1 MKSLSKFL
9 DFLRDESGAT
19 AIEYSLFLGLIV
31 LAISASIGNLGSS
44 VGSMWNAVSGE
55 VTNSVNNAQGG

>member
-1 MKSLSKFL
+1 MSKFL

-31 LAISASIGNLGSS
+31 LAISASIGNLGQS
-44 VGSMWNAVSGE
+44 VGSMWNAVSAE
-55 VTNSVNNAQGG
+55 VTNSVNNAGGG

>member
-1 MKSLSKFL
+1 MSKVL

-31 LAISASIGNLGSS
+31 LAISASIGNLGQS
-44 VGSMWNAVSGE
+44 VGLMWNAVSAE
-55 VTNSVNNAQGG
+55 VTNSVNNTGGG